1 MRESQKIRL
10 SFDSHDEIL
19 RSPSK
24 DVDVSHLANVP
35 SKHKDDGLSE
45 EQHTDLLSL
54 TAKKWINDGAIE
66 KIFRIF
72 EKTFGNNDKILL
84 LPQCVSTIL
93 LRDKHAAK
101 KLALNTYSLVFI
113 PLNDAQMYPHGSD
126 GGLHFSLLVLD
137 NTQEGKHMFRHYD
150 TLGTVNWTVAK
161 AVAKSIKDVLPAL
174 AKAELYDANVPL
186 QQDTYNCGVYVLA
199 ITEAICQWFV
209 ENQKSAHKSRYDSF
223 VMDSIKNPLE
233 VDKKRTKYY
242 KMMVNHLGVQDP
254 GWM

>member
-1 MRESQKIRL
+1 MSPSMRESQKIRL

-45 EQHTDLLSL
+45 EQRTDLLSL

-113 PLNDAQMYPHGSD
+113 PLNDAQ
-126 GGLHFSLLVLD
+126 
-137 NTQEGKHMFRHYD
+137 T
-150 TLGTVNWTVAK
+150 
-161 AVAKSIKDVLPAL
+161 DVSP
-174 AKAELYDANVPL
+174 
-186 QQDTYNCGVYVLA
+186 
-199 ITEAICQWFV
+199 WF
-209 ENQKSAHKSRYDSF
+209 
-223 VMDSIKNPLE
+223 
-233 VDKKRTKYY
+233 
-242 KMMVNHLGVQDP
+242 
-254 GWM
+254 